1 MRGAGVYAGGMKILV
16 LGLSGA
22 GKSTWARRLAAGY
35 GVPLLHLDTVHWLPG
50 WVERDLTDERALVG
64 EFLDE
69 NGAWVIEG
77 GYSDVHFERRLAE
90 ADRIYVLLAPRLV
103 RLWRVG
109 RRWLTY
115 RGTNRPDI
123 TEGCPEKLDLEFIK
137 WILWD
142 GPSRAR
148 MKALADVRR
157 TYPEKTVWRR
167 WWS

>member
-35 GVPLLHLDTVHWLPG
+35 EVPLLHLDTVHWLPG
-50 WVERDLTDERALVG
+50 WVERDLADERAQVG

-69 NGAWVIEG
+69 HEDWAIEG
-77 GYSDVHFERRLAE
+77 GYSKVHFERRLAE
-90 ADRIYVLLAPRLV
+90 ADRIYILLAPRLV

-123 TEGCPEKLDLEFIK
+123 TESCPEKLDLEFVK

-142 GPSRAR
+142 GPSPTR

-167 WWS
+167 WWG